1 MSYTPLHTWFTHK
14 CVLHY
19 TPLYTSTHTSVSYT
33 PLYTSS
39 PTYTL
44 HVVHSPIYMIHT
56 QMCPQMCLVPSPIHI
71 IPYIRAHTGV
81 SYTPPIHIHT
91 LMSRALPISK
101 LTYIRAHLYTS
112 THTSV
117 LYTPLSATTFR
128 DTPMY
133 IHESY
138 PVYEWSCVRY
148 GYLTHMNGSSSRY
161 ERDMCHMWVSR
172 VPHMG
177 EWCPTHGWVVS
188 HIWVSSVARMCESCP
203 PYSWVISHDMSS
215 FRLIVC
221 RVWERYTSVHNTTHR
236 ERETQVYTTPLIER
250 DTSVHNNTHT
260 QDTGWRRP
268 VGCLE
273 LQDIFR
279 KRATNYRALLRK
291 MTYKDEA
298 SYDSTPPC
306 MTHLLV
312 RVCGTWLF
320 HGESCLVYRLWGGYD

>member
-1 MSYTPLHTWFTHK
+1 
-14 CVLHY
+14 
-19 TPLYTSTHTSVSYT
+19 
-33 PLYTSS
+33 
-39 PTYTL
+39 
-44 HVVHSPIYMIHT
+44 
-56 QMCPQMCLVPSPIHI
+56 MCPQMCLVPSPIHI

-81 SYTPPIHIHT
+81 SYTPPIHIIHT
-91 LMSRALPISK
+91 LMSRALPISE

-203 PYSWVISHDMSS
+203 PYGWVVSHIWVSRVPHMGESCPTYGWVVSHVCVSRVRHIVESS
-215 FRLIVC
+215 RTIWVLLDESYAVC
-221 RVWERYTSVHNTTHR
+221 

-250 DTSVHNNTHT
+250 DTSVHNTTHRERHKCT
-260 QDTGWRRP
+260 QHHSYTGYSVAQTRRMP
-268 VGCLE
+268 WVAGHFS
-273 LQDIFR
+273 Q
-279 KRATNYRALLRK
+279 K
-291 MTYKDEA
+291 
-298 SYDSTPPC
+298 S
-306 MTHLLV
+306 H
-312 RVCGTWLF
+312 
-320 HGESCLVYRLWGGYD
+320 